1 MKQRV
6 AEMEREAN
14 KLRELQAA
22 AEQANHSE
30 DSGTAMETE
39 EKTVSDSRS
48 VYVGNVRG
56 LFGRVQ
62 HKSLTDIA

>member
-6 AEMEREAN
+6 EEMEAEAR

-22 AEQANHSE
+22 AAESSAGSE
-30 DSGTAMETE
+30 DVSMEE
-39 EKTVSDSRS
+39 DKSASDSRS

-56 LFGRVQ
+56 SCSIRNLGLIV
-62 HKSLTDIA
+62 SG